1 MKIYFMN
8 YIWEYW
14 KALSLKGAGGIG
26 WGIGLGVLEH
36 SGFVSELKNSSFLSS
51 LSPGSDK
58 EVVDIMKEDNK
69 CEIMKYLWHV
79 CYIFALIVRIGYLI
93 NLLSPKTN

>member
-1 MKIYFMN
+1 MN

-36 SGFVSELKNSSFLSS
+36 SGFVTELKNSSFLSS

-58 EVVDIMKEDNK
+58 YVVDINERGYKVRNYQTLM
-69 CEIMKYLWHV
+69 ISILHFLFLW
-79 CYIFALIVRIGYLI
+79 LKLTS
-93 NLLSPKTN
+93 L

>member
-1 MKIYFMN
+1 MS

-14 KALSLKGAGGIG
+14 KALSLKGAGGTG

-51 LSPGSDK
+51 LPPGSDK
-58 EVVDIMKEDNK
+58 EVVDINERGQQVWNF
-69 CEIMKYLWHV
+69 EI
-79 CYIFALIVRIGYLI
+79 II
-93 NLLSPKTN
+93 NTFSIKKDCLDIKFK